1 MFSALRCVNENRPEE
16 RKYIETPKL
25 LGFSSL
31 NSLNSC
37 LRIAPHDSKRY
48 LVRQKERALRSAYD
62 MNSDVFDSL
71 LDDRPVRVL
80 LVDDDEDSYLL
91 TRHHL
96 SKISL
101 GRFLLDWAPSYEQ
114 GLALIGEARHDVYL
128 LDYRLGAR
136 TGIELLKEALALG
149 SKAPM
154 IMLTTENPEVDAEAM
169 KLGAADF
176 LSKDKLDPALLE
188 RSIRYSIK
196 HFHTL
201 QQLRERE
208 AQMAA
213 FMKNVPCA
221 VYMKSTEGRY
231 IYANETCAKV
241 FRRTVEEVIGKTDAD
256 LLPKTIAAKA
266 RNVDQQVLS
275 LNKTIETTESYHRED
290 GTHYWLTTRFPIC
303 DHNDQPMMV
312 GGAAIEIT
320 ENKRLEKEVQE
331 ISEQEKRRIGQDLH
345 DGLGQ
350 YLTGIACMVK
360 VVEQKLA
367 SRDLAE
373 AGDVKK
379 ITTMVNE
386 TIAQARDLARGLSP
400 VELEN
405 NGLQAALQ
413 ELASRVS
420 RTNVHCEVKAP
431 TFTRV
436 YDNAAAVHLYRI
448 AQEAVNNAIKHGN
461 AQNIT
466 IGLST
471 QNNQVELTVQ
481 DDGCG
486 LPKNGPKT
494 TGMGLRVMNYRASMI
509 GATVSIGP
517 ASPRGTLVRVVVSN
531 RPPHARDGAPG
542 RPASRKP
549 RRTDEKAVR
558 TRPDD
563 AERGVAAGR
572 N

>member
-1 MFSALRCVNENRPEE
+1 MNTDVF
-16 RKYIETPKL
+16 
-25 LGFSSL
+25 
-31 NSLNSC
+31 NSLNAGKP
-37 LRIAPHDSKRY
+37 I
-48 LVRQKERALRSAYD
+48 
-62 MNSDVFDSL
+62 
-71 LDDRPVRVL
+71 RVL

-91 TRHHL
+91 TRRHL
-96 SKISL
+96 SKISSNAL
-101 GRFLLDWAPSYEQ
+101 SLDWAASYEK
-114 GLALIGEARHDVYL
+114 GLEQIAEARHDVYL
-128 LDYRLGAR
+128 LDYRLGAH
-136 TGIELLKEALALG
+136 TGIDLLQEALALG
-149 SKAPM
+149 CKAPM
-154 IMLTTENPEVDAEAM
+154 IMLTTENPEVDTEAM

-188 RSIRYSIK
+188 RSIRYSLK

-208 AQMAA
+208 AQMDA

-221 VYMKSTEGRY
+221 VYMKSPDGQY

-241 FRRTVEEVIGKTDAD
+241 FRRQVDQVIGKTDAD

-266 RNVDQQVLS
+266 RNLDQQVLS
-275 LNKTIETTESYHRED
+275 QNKPIETTESYNRDD
-290 GTHYWLTTRFPIC
+290 GMHYWLTTRFPIC
-303 DHNDQPMMV
+303 DQNGQPMMV
-312 GGAAIEIT
+312 GGAAVEIT

-386 TIAQARDLARGLSP
+386 TISQARDLARGLSP

-420 RTNVHCEVKAP
+420 RTNVNCVLKAP
-431 TFTRV
+431 TFTKV
-436 YDNAAAVHLYRI
+436 YDNAAAIHLYRI
-448 AQEAVNNAIKHGN
+448 AQEAVNNAVKHGRAKN
-461 AQNIT
+461 VT
-466 IGLST
+466 IALST

-486 LPKNGPKT
+486 FAKGSPKSN
-494 TGMGLRVMNYRASMI
+494 GMGLRVMNYRAGMI
-509 GATVSIGP
+509 GATISIGP
-517 ASPRGTLVRVVVSN
+517 ATPCGTMVRCVMLN
-531 RPPHARDGAPG
+531 RPPKAPNG
-542 RPASRKP
+542 TRPQTTSRKKKLGM
-549 RRTDEKAVR
+549 EKL
-558 TRPDD
+558 D
-563 AERGVAAGR
+563 RGGEQGKPVLVDR

>member
-1 MFSALRCVNENRPEE
+1 
-16 RKYIETPKL
+16 
-25 LGFSSL
+25 
-31 NSLNSC
+31 
-37 LRIAPHDSKRY
+37 
-48 LVRQKERALRSAYD
+48 
-62 MNSDVFDSL
+62 MNVDVFESL
-71 LDDRPVRVL
+71 TNGRPIRVL

-96 SKISL
+96 SKISAEKL
-101 GRFLLDWAPSYEQ
+101 ALDWAPNYEK
-114 GLALIGEARHDVYL
+114 GLALIAECRHDVYL

-136 TGIELLKEALALG
+136 TGIDLLQEALRLG
-149 SKAPM
+149 CKAPM
-154 IMLTTENPEVDAEAM
+154 IMLTTENPEVDTEAM

-196 HFHTL
+196 HFRTL
-201 QQLRERE
+201 QQLRESE
-208 AQMAA
+208 AQMDA

-221 VYMKSTEGRY
+221 VYMKSPEGKY

-241 FRRTVEEVIGKTDAD
+241 FRREVNQVIGKTDSD
-256 LLPKTIAAKA
+256 ILSKSIAAKD
-266 RNVDQQVLS
+266 RNLDQQVLS
-275 LNKTIETTESYHRED
+275 QNKPIETTESYNRDD

-303 DHNDQPMMV
+303 DQNGQPVMV
-312 GGAAIEIT
+312 GGAAVEIT

-386 TIAQARDLARGLSP
+386 TISQARDLARGLSP

-413 ELASRVS
+413 ELVSRVS
-420 RTNVHCEVKAP
+420 RASVNCVLKAP
-431 TFTRV
+431 TFTKV
-436 YDNAAAVHLYRI
+436 YDNAAAIHLYRI
-448 AQEAVNNAIKHGN
+448 AQEAVNNAVKHGRAKN
-461 AQNIT
+461 VT
-466 IGLST
+466 IALST

-481 DDGCG
+481 
-486 LPKNGPKT
+486 
-494 TGMGLRVMNYRASMI
+494 
-509 GATVSIGP
+509 
-517 ASPRGTLVRVVVSN
+517 
-531 RPPHARDGAPG
+531 
-542 RPASRKP
+542 
-549 RRTDEKAVR
+549 
-558 TRPDD
+558 
-563 AERGVAAGR
+563 
-572 N
+572 

>member
-1 MFSALRCVNENRPEE
+1 M
-16 RKYIETPKL
+16 T
-25 LGFSSL
+25 
-31 NSLNSC
+31 
-37 LRIAPHDSKRY
+37 
-48 LVRQKERALRSAYD
+48 
-62 MNSDVFDSL
+62 SDVFDSWM
-71 LDDRPVRVL
+71 DDRPIRVL
-80 LVDDDEDSYLL
+80 LVDDDEHSYVL

-96 SKISL
+96 ARISV
-101 GRFLLDWAPSYEQ
+101 GKFVLDWAPTYEK
-114 GLALIGEARHDVYL
+114 GLELIAETRHDVYL
-128 LDYRLGAR
+128 LDYRLGAH
-136 TGIELLKEALALG
+136 TGIDLLKEALALG

-176 LSKDKLDPALLE
+176 LSKDKLDAALLE

-208 AQMAA
+208 AQMEA

-221 VYMKSTEGRY
+221 VYMKSPEGRY

-241 FRRTVEEVIGKTDAD
+241 FRRKVEEVVGRTDAD
-256 LLPKTIAAKA
+256 LLPKTIGAKA
-266 RNVDQQVLS
+266 RHLDQQVFS
-275 LNKTIETTESYHRED
+275 QNKTIETTESYNRDD

-303 DHNDQPMMV
+303 DHNGQPMMV

-367 SRDLAE
+367 NRDLAE
-373 AGDVKK
+373 AADVKK

-436 YDNAAAVHLYRI
+436 YDNAAAIHLYRI
-448 AQEAVNNAIKHGN
+448 AQEAVNNAVKHGN
-461 AQNIT
+461 AKNVL

-471 QNNQVELTVQ
+471 QNNQVELTIQ

-486 LPKNGPKT
+486 LPKGGPKA
-494 TGMGLRVMNYRASMI
+494 TGMGLRVMNYRAAMI
-509 GATVSIGP
+509 GASVSVSCAAP
-517 ASPRGTLVRVVVSN
+517 SGTMVRCVVSN
-531 RPPHARDGAPG
+531 RPPKSLNGA
-542 RPASRKP
+542 SKKV
-549 RRTDEKAVR
+549 RRTPA
-558 TRPDD
+558 TRRNGLESAGKPV
-563 AERGVAAGR
+563 ASER

>member
-1 MFSALRCVNENRPEE
+1 MNNE
-16 RKYIETPKL
+16 
-25 LGFSSL
+25 
-31 NSLNSC
+31 
-37 LRIAPHDSKRY
+37 
-48 LVRQKERALRSAYD
+48 
-62 MNSDVFDSL
+62 VFDSL
-71 LDDRPVRVL
+71 LDTRPVRVL
-80 LVDDDEDSYLL
+80 LVDDDEASYLL

-96 SKISL
+96 SRISL
-101 GRFLLDWAPSYEQ
+101 GKFELDWAPSYEK
-114 GLALIGEARHDVYL
+114 GLELIAQAKHDVYL
-128 LDYRLGAR
+128 LDYRLGAH
-136 TGIELLKEALALG
+136 TGIDLLKEALALG
-149 SKAPM
+149 SNAPM

-196 HFHTL
+196 HFRTL
-201 QQLRERE
+201 QQLREQE
-208 AQMAA
+208 AQMDA

-221 VYMKSTEGRY
+221 VYMKNTEGRY

-241 FRRTVEEVIGKTDAD
+241 FRRKVEEVIGKTDAD

-266 RNVDQQVLS
+266 RNLDQQVFS
-275 LNKTIETTESYHRED
+275 QNKTIETTESYNRDD

-303 DHNDQPMMV
+303 DHQGQPVMV

-413 ELASRVS
+413 ELAGRVS

-448 AQEAVNNAIKHGN
+448 AQEAVNNAIKHGR
-461 AQNIT
+461 AKNII

-471 QNNQVELTVQ
+471 QNNQVELTIQ

-486 LPKNGPKT
+486 FPKGGPKSD
-494 TGMGLRVMNYRASMI
+494 GMGLRVMNYRAAMI

-517 ASPRGTLVRVVVSN
+517 ATPCGTLVRCVVSN
-531 RPPHARDGAPG
+531 RPPKSQQAPT
-542 RPASRKP
+542 RRIPRKSRKGDSAA
-549 RRTDEKAVR
+549 RRNG
-558 TRPDD
+558 
-563 AERGVAAGR
+563 AEITPKSVALER

>member
-1 MFSALRCVNENRPEE
+1 VTR
-16 RKYIETPKL
+16 
-25 LGFSSL
+25 
-31 NSLNSC
+31 
-37 LRIAPHDSKRY
+37 
-48 LVRQKERALRSAYD
+48 RAF
-62 MNSDVFDSL
+62 MNTDVFHSL
-71 LDDRPVRVL
+71 SDGKPIRVL

-91 TRHHL
+91 TRRHL
-96 SKISL
+96 SKISSNAL
-101 GRFLLDWAPSYEQ
+101 SLDWSPSYEK
-114 GLALIGEARHDVYL
+114 GLEQIAEARHDVYL
-128 LDYRLGAR
+128 LDYRLGAH
-136 TGIELLKEALALG
+136 TGIDLLKEALALG
-149 SKAPM
+149 CKAPM
-154 IMLTTENPEVDAEAM
+154 IMLTTENPDVDAEAM

-208 AQMAA
+208 AQMDA

-221 VYMKSTEGRY
+221 VYMKSPDGRY

-241 FRRTVEEVIGKTDAD
+241 FRRQVNDVIGKTDTD

-266 RNVDQQVLS
+266 RNLDQQVLS
-275 LNKTIETTESYHRED
+275 QNKPIETTESYNRDD

-303 DHNDQPMMV
+303 DQNGQPMMV

-373 AGDVKK
+373 AVDVKK

-386 TIAQARDLARGLSP
+386 TISQARDLARGLSP

-420 RTNVHCEVKAP
+420 RTNVNCVLKAP

-436 YDNAAAVHLYRI
+436 YDNAAAIHLYRI
-448 AQEAVNNAIKHGN
+448 GQEAVNNAVKHGR
-461 AQNIT
+461 AKNIT
-466 IGLST
+466 IALST
-471 QNNQVELTVQ
+471 QNNQVELTVE

-486 LPKNGPKT
+486 FSKGGPKSN
-494 TGMGLRVMNYRASMI
+494 GMGLRVMNYRAGMI

-517 ASPRGTLVRVVVSN
+517 ATPCGTIVRCVMLN
-531 RPPHARDGAPG
+531 RPPKSPNGARA
-542 RPASRKP
+542 ASTPRKKKVE
-549 RRTDEKAVR
+549 TDKS
-558 TRPDD
+558 
-563 AERGVAAGR
+563 RGGVGEQAKPVLVDR

>member
-1 MFSALRCVNENRPEE
+1 
-16 RKYIETPKL
+16 
-25 LGFSSL
+25 
-31 NSLNSC
+31 
-37 LRIAPHDSKRY
+37 
-48 LVRQKERALRSAYD
+48 
-62 MNSDVFDSL
+62 MNADVFDSL
-71 LDDRPVRVL
+71 ADDQPIRVL
-80 LVDDDEDSYLL
+80 LVDDDERSYLL

-96 SKISL
+96 SKISAQKL
-101 GRFLLDWAPSYEQ
+101 VLDWASSYEQ
-114 GLALIGEARHDVYL
+114 GLRQIADGRHDVYL

-136 TGIELLKEALALG
+136 TGIDLLKEALALR
-149 SKAPM
+149 SEAPM
-154 IMLTTENPEVDAEAM
+154 IMLTTENPDVDAEAM

-176 LSKDKLDPALLE
+176 LSKDKLDAALLE

-196 HFHTL
+196 HFRTL

-208 AQMAA
+208 AQMDA

-221 VYMKSTEGRY
+221 VYMKSRDGRY

-241 FRRTVEEVIGKTDAD
+241 FRRQVGEMMGKTDAD
-256 LLPKTIAAKA
+256 LLPKTLAAKA
-266 RNVDQQVLS
+266 RTLDQQVFAQ
-275 LNKTIETTESYHRED
+275 NRAIETTESYHRDD

-303 DHNDQPMMV
+303 DQTGQPMMV

-320 ENKRLEKEVQE
+320 ENKRLENEIQE

-373 AGDVKK
+373 AADVKK
-379 ITTMVNE
+379 ITTLVNE
-386 TIAQARDLARGLSP
+386 TISQSRDLARGLSP
-400 VELEN
+400 VELET

-413 ELASRVS
+413 ELATRVS
-420 RTNVHCEVKAP
+420 RTNVNCVLKAP

-436 YDNAAAVHLYRI
+436 YDNAAAIHLYRI
-448 AQEAVNNAIKHGN
+448 AQEAVNNAVKHGQ
-461 AQNIT
+461 ARNIA

-471 QNNQVELTVQ
+471 QNNQVELTVL

-494 TGMGLRVMNYRASMI
+494 TGMGLRVMNYRAGMI
-509 GATVSIGP
+509 GAAVSIAP
-517 ASPRGTLVRVVVSN
+517 VTPHGTLVRCLMSN
-531 RPPHARDGAPG
+531 RPPDSGPLARNGRRGGRKKGALSAP
-542 RPASRKP
+542 
-549 RRTDEKAVR
+549 
-558 TRPDD
+558 
-563 AERGVAAGR
+563 
-572 N
+572 

>member
-1 MFSALRCVNENRPEE
+1 
-16 RKYIETPKL
+16 
-25 LGFSSL
+25 
-31 NSLNSC
+31 
-37 LRIAPHDSKRY
+37 
-48 LVRQKERALRSAYD
+48 
-62 MNSDVFDSL
+62 MNSDPFDSL
-71 LDDRPVRVL
+71 WDNRPIQVL

-96 SKISL
+96 SKIGSSKIHL
-101 GRFLLDWAPSYEQ
+101 HWASSYEE
-114 GLALIGEARHDVYL
+114 GLKLIGEARHDVYL
-128 LDYRLGAR
+128 LDYRLGAH
-136 TGIELLKEALALG
+136 TGIDLLKEALALG

-176 LSKDKLDPALLE
+176 LSKDKLDPPLLE

-196 HFHTL
+196 HFRTL

-208 AQMAA
+208 AQMDA

-221 VYMKSTEGRY
+221 VYMKSPEGRY
-231 IYANETCAKV
+231 IYANQTCAKV
-241 FRRTVEEVIGKTDAD
+241 FRRTVDEVIGKTDAE

-266 RNVDQQVLS
+266 RNLDQQVLS
-275 LNKTIETTESYHRED
+275 QNRAIETTESYIRDD

-303 DHNDQPMMV
+303 DHHGTPMMV

-320 ENKRLEKEVQE
+320 ENKRLEREVQE

-367 SRDLAE
+367 NRDLAE

-420 RTNVHCEVKAP
+420 RTNVNCVVKAP

-436 YDNAAAVHLYRI
+436 YDNAAAIHLYRI
-448 AQEAVNNAIKHGN
+448 AQEAVNNAIKHGRAN
-461 AQNIT
+461 NIT

-486 LPKNGPKT
+486 FPKNGPKSS
-494 TGMGLRVMNYRASMI
+494 GMGLRVMNYRAAMI
-509 GATVSIGP
+509 GATVAFGP
-517 ASPRGTLVRVVVSN
+517 ATPCGALIRCVVSN
-531 RPPHARDGAPG
+531 RPPKQRNG
-542 RPASRKP
+542 
-549 RRTDEKAVR
+549 
-558 TRPDD
+558 
-563 AERGVAAGR
+563 AGR
-572 N
+572 NGAAKKKARSDESKVHAE

>member
-1 MFSALRCVNENRPEE
+1 LLNYKWLLNPKGNKLFAANSGLESRAAPVAPLREE
-16 RKYIETPKL
+16 RYAAAAQGERSKPFGRIHMNNDL
-25 LGFSSL
+25 F
-31 NSLNSC
+31 NSL
-37 LRIAPHDSKRY
+37 
-48 LVRQKERALRSAYD
+48 
-62 MNSDVFDSL
+62 SDG
-71 LDDRPVRVL
+71 RPIRVL

-91 TRHHL
+91 TRRHL
-96 SKISL
+96 SKISSSTL
-101 GRFLLDWAPSYEQ
+101 TLDWAPNYEK
-114 GLALIGEARHDVYL
+114 GLALIAEGRHDVYL
-128 LDYRLGAR
+128 LDYRLGAH
-136 TGIELLKEALALG
+136 TGIDLLKEALALHC
-149 SKAPM
+149 KAPM

-196 HFHTL
+196 HFRTL
-201 QQLRERE
+201 QQLRDQE
-208 AQMAA
+208 AQMDA

-221 VYMKSTEGRY
+221 VYMKSHEGKY

-241 FRRTVEEVIGKTDAD
+241 FRREVKDVIGKTDAE

-266 RNVDQQVLS
+266 RNLDQQVLS
-275 LNKTIETTESYHRED
+275 QNKPIETTESYNRDD

-303 DHNDQPMMV
+303 DQNGQPMMV
-312 GGAAIEIT
+312 GGAAVEIT

-386 TIAQARDLARGLSP
+386 TISQARDLARGLSP
-400 VELEN
+400 VELDC
-405 NGLQAALQ
+405 AL
-413 ELASRVS
+413 
-420 RTNVHCEVKAP
+420 KAP
-431 TFTRV
+431 TFTKV

-448 AQEAVNNAIKHGN
+448 AQEAVNNAVKHGR
-461 AQNIT
+461 AKNIT

-486 LPKNGPKT
+486 LPKGGPRA
-494 TGMGLRVMNYRASMI
+494 TGMGLRVMNYRAGMI
-509 GATVSIGP
+509 GATVSVGAATP
-517 ASPRGTLVRVVVSN
+517 CGTLVRCVMLN
-531 RPPHARDGAPG
+531 RPPKAQHSARNGKSPKSPNRKLDAPKARGGLGDQLKTVPAGA
-542 RPASRKP
+542 
-549 RRTDEKAVR
+549 
-558 TRPDD
+558 
-563 AERGVAAGR
+563 